1 MAPFLSWVCTL
12 LTFFG
17 KNLNVNKIQ
26 IVISI
31 SSYEQKTEKGTLIVK
46 KLLSTW
52 IPYDPF

>member
-31 SSYEQKTEKGTLIVK
+31 SSYEQKTKKGTLIVK